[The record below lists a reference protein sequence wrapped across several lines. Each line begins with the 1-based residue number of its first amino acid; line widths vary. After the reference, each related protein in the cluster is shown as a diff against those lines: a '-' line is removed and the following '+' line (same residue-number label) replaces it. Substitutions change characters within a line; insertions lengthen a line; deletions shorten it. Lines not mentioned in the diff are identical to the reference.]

1 MRNHAGFAGAF
12 LLGSVLAAFG
22 QSAAD
27 VEAGSAAQE
36 VAQAV
41 LDENVGWEISGL
53 SVPGS
58 LGALSR
64 RARTTVTVAA
74 IDAETREIA
83 FVTEGG
89 RTDVF
94 TAGPGA
100 VRFDRLA
107 VGDRVTVDYAESLA
121 VYLSPAE
128 VPESVFAAAV
138 VRPEDGATPGGRLLA
153 QGQVTAQIVELDRD
167 ARQVKLRLSG
177 GELRA
182 VSVNAGIDLAQV
194 EVGDS
199 VAMAFAKTLA
209 IVVDEP

>member
-1 MRNHAGFAGAF
+1 MKNHAGFAGVF

-27 VEAGSAAQE
+27 VQAGSAAQE

-41 LDENVGWEISGL
+41 LDETVGWEISDL

-74 IDAETREIA
+74 IDAETREITLVKA
-83 FVTEGG
+83 DG
-89 RTDVF
+89 RTEVF
-94 TAGPGA
+94 TAGPGVA
-100 VRFDRLA
+100 HFGDLE

-121 VYLSPAE
+121 VYLSSAE
-128 VPESVFAAAV
+128 MPESVFAAAV

-167 ARQVKLRLSG
+167 ARQAKLRLSG
-177 GELRA
+177 GEIRTVPVA
-182 VSVNAGIDLAQV
+182 EGIDLAQV
-194 EVGDS
+194 EIGDR
-199 VAMAFAKTLA
+199 VAMAISKTLS

>member
-1 MRNHAGFAGAF
+1 MKNRAGFLGAL
-12 LLGSVLAAFG
+12 LLGSVPAAFG
-22 QSAAD
+22 QSRAD

-41 LDENVGWEISGL
+41 LDETVGWEISDL

-64 RARTTVTVAA
+64 RARTTVTVAS
-74 IDAETREIA
+74 IDTETREIA
-83 FVTEGG
+83 FVTEAG
-89 RTDVF
+89 RIEVF

-128 VPESVFAAAV
+128 MPESVFAAAV
-138 VRPEDGATPGGRLLA
+138 VRPEDGATPGGKLLA

-167 ARQVKLRLSG
+167 ARQAKLRLSG
-177 GELRA
+177 GEIRA
-182 VSVNAGIDLAQV
+182 VPVDAGIDLAQV
-194 EVGDS
+194 AVGDR
-199 VAMAFAKTLA
+199 VAMAISKTLS
-209 IVVDEP
+209 IVVDER

>member
-1 MRNHAGFAGAF
+1 MRNHAGFVGAF
-12 LLGSVLAAFG
+12 LLGSVMAAFG

-107 VGDRVTVDYAESLA
+107 VGDRVTVDCAESLA
-121 VYLSPAE
+121 VYLSPVE